1 MTIAG
6 GIIEIIVLLLPVILT
21 AIAARNTVE
30 AKKQKANETVDE
42 AIANGDT
49 DVINT
54 ILRDRLQDSSG
65 SNTSGPR
72 SKI

>member
-30 AKKQKANETVDE
+30 AKKQAANETVDE

-54 ILRDRLQDSSG
+54 ILRDRLQDSSD

>member
-42 AIANGDT
+42 AIVNGDT

-54 ILRDRLQDSSG
+54 ILHDRLQDSSG
-65 SNTSGPR
+65 SNTSRPR

>member
-42 AIANGDT
+42 AIVNGDT

-65 SNTSGPR
+65 SNTSRPR